1 MGPWGR
7 DEGRHAAALNFDRPS
22 RRFLH
27 LAELEGRGVGGGMVM
42 DMLWLVGGGVLSLLL
57 IFFRP
62 TRVIGKGGP
71 WVLVGAVMLV
81 VSMMLLFWSVK
92 DVGQPGDGGDQGEA
106 AGLSG
111 QDVEALVKALGE

>member
-1 MGPWGR
+1 
-7 DEGRHAAALNFDRPS
+7 
-22 RRFLH
+22 
-27 LAELEGRGVGGGMVM
+27 M

-92 DVGQPGDGGDQGEA
+92 DVGQPGDVGDQGEA

-111 QDVEALVKALGE
+111 QDVEALVKALGD